1 MESLA
6 KKKIIVIDDHEPT
19 RRGLVDMFEDT
30 YDVDSAKDG
39 SEGLFKIM
47 NTKYDLVIT
56 DNNMPYLSGVDMVE
70 FFDDKNVFLNNDTK
84 FIMITANW
92 SGDEKERGKKA
103 GVNYWMMKPY
113 NILKL
118 YKICMKILDPHSS
131 KFL

>member
-1 MESLA
+1 MKSLA
-6 KKKIIVIDDHEPT
+6 KKKIIVIEDHEPT

>member
-1 MESLA
+1 MENLH
-6 KKKIIVIDDHEPT
+6 KKKVIVVEDHEAT
-19 RRGLVDMFEDT
+19 RKSLVGMFKDE

>member
-6 KKKIIVIDDHEPT
+6 KKKIIVIEDHEPT
-19 RRGLVDMFEDT
+19 RRGLVDMFEDI

-70 FFDDKNVFLNNDTK
+70 FFDDKNAFLNNDTK

>member
-1 MESLA
+1 MENLA
-6 KKKIIVIDDHEPT
+6 KKKVIVVEDHEAT
-19 RRGLVDMFEDT
+19 RKSLVEMFEDE

-92 SGDEKERGKKA
+92 SPDEKERGKKA

-118 YKICMKILDPHSS
+118 YKICIKILDPHSS

>member
-1 MESLA
+1 MENLH
-6 KKKIIVIDDHEPT
+6 KKKVIVVEDHEAT
-19 RRGLVDMFEDT
+19 RKSLIEMFKDE

-47 NTKYDLVIT
+47 NTKYDLVIA
-56 DNNMPYLSGVDMVE
+56 DNNMPRLNGVDMVE
-70 FFDDKNVFLNNDTK
+70 FYDEKNVFLNNDTK
-84 FIMITANW
+84 FIMITANC
-92 SGDEKERGKKA
+92 SGDEKKRGKKA